1 MVIFC
6 RAGDPTRRCS
16 VGSMSQIKNFR
27 HDYMINMIEI
37 KLNATYGYL
46 L

>member
-6 RAGDPTRRCS
+6 RAGDPTRRCR
-16 VGSMSQIKNFR
+16 VGSMSQIAIFR

-37 KLNATYGYL
+37 KLNV
-46 L
+46 